1 VKRSTMMIGVL
12 LVVGLSL
19 LISCGSAQISS
30 VSEGEA
36 SKGMPAAFPDEAIAV
51 EREEVGIVMIEPAP
65 PPTAIRGQESG
76 RDDGEQFDPGRM
88 IVHTGNVALV
98 VEDIA
103 VAMEQIGSMAG
114 GFEGYVVSS
123 RVWKQ
128 RERLFG
134 NISIRVPAEHF
145 DNSMTMLRQIAVEV
159 TSETTSSRDVTEEY
173 VDLKARLENLEA
185 TEIQLHSIMQK
196 AETVEEIL
204 EVQREL
210 SKVRGE
216 IEQVKARMQYLER
229 TSATSLININL
240 TQSKLDIQFQANKSR
255 VKDREEIVFFGEIS
269 GGFSPHS
276 YEWDFGDGTT
286 STRDNP
292 SHSYKKTGSYTVSLT
307 VTDDRN
313 NTATETRTD
322 YISVVP
328 GWSAG
333 GIASDAWNGL
343 VTFGHTLANI
353 FIWIGVFS
361 PIWIAGGG
369 VVYGVIHWRRRK
381 KKTQ

>member
-1 VKRSTMMIGVL
+1 MCLTFISFCATL
-12 LVVGLSL
+12 LTIETNSL
-19 LISCGSAQISS
+19 IATISSEPMLTGPSKSDLISLIVPSRHSS
-30 VSEGEA
+30 MY
-36 SKGMPAAFPDEAIAV
+36 KKD
-51 EREEVGIVMIEPAP
+51 
-65 PPTAIRGQESG
+65 
-76 RDDGEQFDPGRM
+76 
-88 IVHTGNVALV
+88 
-98 VEDIA
+98 
-103 VAMEQIGSMAG
+103 
-114 GFEGYVVSS
+114 
-123 RVWKQ
+123 RVCSPSPH
-128 RERLFG
+128 
-134 NISIRVPAEHF
+134 ISIDSPF
-145 DNSMTMLRQIAVEV
+145 STMTMLRQIAVEV

>member
-1 VKRSTMMIGVL
+1 MMIGVL

-19 LISCGSAQISS
+19 LISCGSAQVSS

-65 PPTAIRGQESG
+65 PSTAIRGQESG

-145 DNSMTMLRQIAVEV
+145 NN
-159 TSETTSSRDVTEEY
+159 SSREVTEEY

-333 GIASDAWNGL
+333 GITSDAWNGL

-353 FIWIGVFS
+353 FIWISVFS